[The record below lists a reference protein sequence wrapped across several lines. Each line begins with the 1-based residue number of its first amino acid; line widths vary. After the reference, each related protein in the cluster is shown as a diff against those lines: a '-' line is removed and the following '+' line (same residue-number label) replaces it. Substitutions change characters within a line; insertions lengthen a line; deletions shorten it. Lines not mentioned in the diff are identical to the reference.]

1 MLLARVPLAALAA
14 LAAIG
19 MGCSQVN
26 CSCGAPFDGLH
37 VNITSAR
44 GGEIVKVCQ
53 AASCGTGAVQTADSA
68 SMKAE
73 VRIPASAL
81 GDWAAHRDLPLVV
94 TVQTAKG
101 ETRAPTTAVSQ
112 KHHPEC
118 CGDFWDVTS

>member
-1 MLLARVPLAALAA
+1 MLLARLPLAVLAA

-26 CSCGAPFDGLH
+26 CSCGAPFDGLY
-37 VNITSAR
+37 VYVTNAR
-44 GGEIVKVCQ
+44 GGETVKVCQ
-53 AASCGTGAVQTADSA
+53 AASCGTGVVQAVDSA
-68 SMKAE
+68 SKAV

-94 TVQTAKG
+94 AVQTANG
-101 ETRAPTTAVSQ
+101 ETKAPTTAVSQ

-118 CGDFWDVTS
+118 CGDFWAVTS